1 MTTGFSLT
9 FPMTATHS
17 AKPADGNLDL
27 ADSHPRVSVM
37 AFARRCLDRL
47 LAVQSDDPFEL
58 STGAI
63 QASVTLLLVLAS
75 ALAFI
80 VFMSIHG
87 SFSRCAT
94 NLVSVAFFT
103 AIYFDNRRGHVQRSK
118 AVLIAS
124 LIILPNALFW
134 FTTTD
139 VESRLV
145 ALMSWAVPIV
155 VSASI
160 LRSRHVLVFGVA
172 CGLNVALL
180 LTKTLPPPWIQP
192 SSQLYRHLA
201 STEFVLATVTILMAL
216 VRRQS
221 DKYQSAL
228 LQRNSEL
235 ADANQ
240 QSDWQLKLLKN
251 EVEEREHDL
260 TAARDAALDANQAQR
275 QFVTNMSHELRTPMN
290 AVVGMT
296 ELLLETSLDHRQR
309 EFVETLRTSANHL
322 LSLLNDVLLYS
333 KLDAKAV
340 QLEQVLFDPRA
351 CVHEAV
357 SLVAHAATQ
366 KGLRVRI
373 DIDEGVPD
381 RVVGD
386 SLRLRQVL
394 SNLLSNA
401 VKFTAQGEVTIQ
413 LRAQTLP
420 TGRIELSGF
429 VRDTGIG
436 IAAEDLSRL
445 FRPFSQ
451 ADASTT
457 RAFGGTG
464 LGLVISRQLTEQ
476 MEGSVR
482 VESKKGEGS
491 TFFFSLRVGSA
502 ASATGDALGTSKR
515 APSQLSMS
523 TPKPPSST
531 LLGQKHPLRILL
543 AEDNAINQRVALLYL
558 EKLGYRADVV
568 ADGQAAVD
576 AVAANIYDVV
586 LMDAQMPVMDGL
598 EATRTILRTPDGIAG
613 RRPRIIAIT
622 AHALPG
628 DRQQCLEA
636 GMDGYLEKPLSLQS
650 LETTLRQV
658 QRRNVL

>member
-1 MTTGFSLT
+1 
-9 FPMTATHS
+9 
-17 AKPADGNLDL
+17 
-27 ADSHPRVSVM
+27 M

-598 EATRTILRTPDGIAG
+598 EATRTILRAPDGIAG

>member
-1 MTTGFSLT
+1 
-9 FPMTATHS
+9 MTATHS

-160 LRSRHVLVFGVA
+160 LRSRHVLLFGVA